1 MYFPCPSTG
10 INHFPKEPWL
20 YDLDAIGVLNSIE
33 VPLLQGLSVGKLGNT
48 VWICLFTTYR
58 VWYVH
63 IHVNIYNIYANIHLH
78 ILLFLFLSICTENHN
93 FKPVT
98 PIPVQHHWQFILVF
112 SLSTFVTLPPDR
124 NMIPIILSVFTYLIN
139 FPIYNQC
146 PMATDASSPTCLLLN
161 THHLHH

>member
-1 MYFPCPSTG
+1 MDMPVCYISC
-10 INHFPKEPWL
+10 
-20 YDLDAIGVLNSIE
+20 
-33 VPLLQGLSVGKLGNT
+33 
-48 VWICLFTTYR
+48 

-63 IHVNIYNIYANIHLH
+63 IPVNIYNIYANIHLH

-161 THHLHH
+161 MHHLHHWHCIPICPCNIFCFRIYTYWKIILT